1 MQAIIGTKIQSND
14 PTRVCILTTYARVL
28 SLVE

>member
-14 PTRVCILTTYARVL
+14 PTLEYAYLLHTRVL